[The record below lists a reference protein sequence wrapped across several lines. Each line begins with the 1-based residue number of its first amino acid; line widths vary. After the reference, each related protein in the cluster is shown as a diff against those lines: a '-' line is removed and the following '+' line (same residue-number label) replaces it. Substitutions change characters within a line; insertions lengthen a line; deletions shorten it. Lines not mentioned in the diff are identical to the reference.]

1 MSRMLATSVHAV
13 ETSIL
18 RSQSFASR
26 RQRPSHAKVRSTT
39 HRRGRTT
46 NPFAVSQRLMISIF
60 HSPCSAERLAQFRA
74 GIGAIGKK
82 MTQPGETVANGLYEI
97 ACAVAILNVGCMNDH
112 EQHQSDRVGND
123 VTFAALDLLS
133 GVITANTATFRGFK
147 RFGCRSRR
155 PSGWVRDLPVHGC

>member
-1 MSRMLATSVHAV
+1 M
-13 ETSIL
+13 
-18 RSQSFASR
+18 
-26 RQRPSHAKVRSTT
+26 
-39 HRRGRTT
+39 
-46 NPFAVSQRLMISIF
+46 
-60 HSPCSAERLAQFRA
+60 SAERLAQFRA

-133 GVITANTATFRGFK
+133 GVITANTATFRGFNALAVDHA
-147 RFGCRSRR
+147 GRR
-155 PSGWVRDLPVHGC
+155 AGFATFQFTGVESLAEK